1 MTYRTRLAPALAAA
15 LFATVLAPSLAHA
28 ARSVTITG
36 GGWGHGIGMSQ
47 YGAYGRA
54 KKGRS
59 AQEIVEHYYR
69 GASLASRRMPKVR
82 VGLLQDRQSVSMTSV
97 PHQGGS
103 GNVVWKVKGESEAL
117 ATGGPG
123 VQWRVE
129 PSAAGGLRLYKDGTQ
144 VRRNGTGVFGGT
156 SAALL
161 LNYAPHGS
169 AVDVADKSYNYAL
182 GRLEV
187 GSYSSARC
195 DTGFCLRLVLS
206 ISMQKYLM
214 GLAEVPS
221 SWPAAVLRTQAI
233 AGRTYAYEK
242 WTRSGSHRVPCDCTV
257 YDSVI
262 DQAYA
267 GDGKR
272 TGSGEYWD
280 EWQAAVRDTKGQV
293 IVYGGN
299 PIQALYSSSSGGHT
313 ENNEHVWG
321 GTPLPYLRGVKDA
334 ADAVSAN
341 PNHRW
346 SPVEMSF
353 RDFATKVESRY
364 PAVGDFQDL
373 KVVLRGV
380 SGRVSALNGGGLR
393 LIGSKS
399 TVQTSGWDFRTK
411 FGSDV
416 LKDTL
421 FYVDIST
428 DVGTRFETAYRR
440 LDGAPGEAT
449 SSPYAVPKQDA
460 TKLGQAQDFTKGRM
474 TWRKETDKV
483 VWQWGQ
489 VLERY
494 DAIGREGSVLGMPSS
509 SVWGKDG
516 GYKGASYVSGAIF
529 WSKSTGAHHIR
540 HPFFTEFRAVGG
552 RERLGLPT
560 TDVKRVAGADRQ
572 RFRRGTIY
580 LPPRS
585 EVAYALWGK
594 IDEKYRSIGAGTS
607 KCGHPT
613 SSMVVDGAG
622 SAATFQNG
630 SIVATRT
637 GGVQVH
643 CG

>member
-1 MTYRTRLAPALAAA
+1 MRTPAKLSAVLCIA
-15 LFATVLAPSLAHA
+15 LVTSLLVPTTAHA
-28 ARSVTITG
+28 ARTVTITG

-54 KKGRS
+54 RKGRT
-59 AQEIVEHYYR
+59 AEEILEHYYK
-69 GASLASRRMPKVR
+69 GAALVSKRMPKVR
-82 VGLLQDRQSVSMTSV
+82 VGLLQDRNSISLTST
-97 PHQGGS
+97 PHLDGS
-103 GNVVWKVKGESEAL
+103 GNLVWKVKGETKVL

-129 PSAAGGLRLYKDGTQ
+129 PSAAGGFRLYKDGDQ
-144 VRRNGTGVFGGT
+144 VRRDGTGVFGGT
-156 SAALL
+156 SAPLL
-161 LNYAPHGS
+161 VNYEPHGS
-169 AVDVADKSYNYAL
+169 AVDLADKSYNYAL
-182 GRLEV
+182 GRIEI
-187 GSYSSARC
+187 GIYSAASC
-195 DTGFCLRLVLS
+195 TTGFCLRAVLS
-206 ISMQKYLM
+206 ASMQKYLM

-221 SWPAAVLRTQAI
+221 SWPAAALRTQAI

-242 WTRSGSHRVPCDCTV
+242 WTRSGSHRLPCDCTV
-257 YDSVI
+257 YDSTL

-280 EWQAAVRDTKGQV
+280 DWQAAVRDTNGQ
-293 IVYGGN
+293 IVTYQGD

-321 GTPLPYLRGVKDA
+321 GTPLPYLRGVNDA

-353 RDFATKVESRY
+353 QDFSTKVESKY
-364 PAVGDFQDL
+364 PTVGDLQDV
-373 KVVLRGV
+373 KVTLRGV
-380 SGRVSALNGGGLR
+380 SGRVSALSGGGLK

-411 FGSDV
+411 FGSDI

-421 FYVDIST
+421 FYIDIT
-428 DVGTRFETAYRR
+428 TEVGTRFATTYRR

-449 SSPYAVPKQDA
+449 GTPYAVPEGADKP
-460 TKLGQAQDFTKGRM
+460 LGQAQDFTKGRM

-483 VWQWGQ
+483 VWQWGE

-494 DAIGREGSVLGMPSS
+494 DRIGRESSALGMPTSN
-509 SVWGKDG
+509 VWGKPG
-516 GYKGASYVSGAIF
+516 GYKGASYVNGLIF
-529 WSKSTGAHHIR
+529 WSESTGAHHIR
-540 HPFFTEFRAVGG
+540 DEFAIAFRSAGG

-560 TDVKRVAGADRQ
+560 TDVKRVDGADRQ
-572 RFRRGTIY
+572 RFTKGTIY

-585 EVAYALWGK
+585 DVAYALWGK
-594 IDEKYRSIGAGTS
+594 IDERYRAIGAGTS

-622 SAATFQNG
+622 AAATFEHG
-630 SIVATRT
+630 SIVASS